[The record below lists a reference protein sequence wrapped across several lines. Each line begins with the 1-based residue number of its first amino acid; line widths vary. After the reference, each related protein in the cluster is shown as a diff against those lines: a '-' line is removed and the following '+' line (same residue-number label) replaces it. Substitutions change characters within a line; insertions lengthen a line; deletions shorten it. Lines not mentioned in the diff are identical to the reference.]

1 MGAPG
6 SMPWLNACKREKRE
20 YREVSGGGIIIAAL
34 GFMPWLYALGFM
46 PIGVRRGSIRIAT
59 PGFMPCLYAH
69 GKDNK
74 TERRRSRKESKV
86 GDTFWVSPSV
96 LREDRMTCPC
106 VTMQAR
112 VRISVHGK
120 LVPRADNTVSPY
132 FEGAESISGLDLTPF
147 QERE

>member
-34 GFMPWLYALGFM
+34 GFMPWLYDLGFM
-46 PIGVRRGSIRIAT
+46 PIGVRRGSIWIAT

-74 TERRRSRKESKV
+74 TERRRSRKDITYGWGHLLGE
-86 GDTFWVSPSV
+86 P
-96 LREDRMTCPC
+96 
-106 VTMQAR
+106 
-112 VRISVHGK
+112 
-120 LVPRADNTVSPY
+120 
-132 FEGAESISGLDLTPF
+132 
-147 QERE
+147 